1 MKIRLFAAAVT
12 LLALACAAPASA
24 QTAPAPDKAA
34 IEKIV
39 KEYLLANP
47 EILVEMM
54 GELKKRQESVAQDS
68 ARKAIAE
75 RRKEILN
82 DPATPVGGNAKGTV
96 TVVEFFDYHC
106 AYCKQ
111 VQGPMQTLIKEDG
124 NIRIV
129 YKELP
134 ILRDESRL
142 AAQAALA
149 SNIQGKYEAY
159 HNALMSARGVLTKER
174 ILQIAKETGLDVAKL
189 EKDMMTPDIS
199 AAIDRN
205 LELARVLDVS
215 GTPAFVIGDQI
226 VPGAIGI
233 DEFRKIIANARKS

>member
-1 MKIRLFAAAVT
+1 MMMRSIAAAAMAV
-12 LLALACAAPASA
+12 LLAAPAMA
-24 QTAPAPDKAA
+24 QGAPPPLDKAA
-34 IEKIV
+34 VEKIV
-39 KEYLLANP
+39 KEYLMANP

-54 GELKKRQESVAQDS
+54 SELKKRQERLAQDS
-68 ARKAIAE
+68 ARKAIVE
-75 RRKEILN
+75 RRSEIYD
-82 DPATPVGGNAKGTV
+82 DPASPVGGNAKGTV

-106 AYCKQ
+106 TYCKQ
-111 VQGPMQTLIKEDG
+111 VQGPMQSLIKEDG

-134 ILRDESRL
+134 ILREESRL

-149 SNIQGKYEAY
+149 ANNQGKYEQF
-159 HNALMSARGVLTKER
+159 HNALMGARGVLTKER
-174 ILQIAKETGLDVAKL
+174 ILQLAKETGLDVAKL
-189 EKDMMTPDIS
+189 GKDMADPKIS

-226 VPGAIGI
+226 VPGAIGLE
-233 DEFRKIIANARKS
+233 EFRKIVAEARKS